1 MNRNWIAVASAQH
14 VRRGREGG
22 FMQVCHGKGAPLRR
36 LRAGDGIVYY
46 SPTVSF
52 KGADRLQAFTSIG
65 FVRDEHVHQVDMG
78 DGFRPFRRSVIYV
91 DASEASILPLLGK
104 LELTRDK
111 RNWGYSFRLGLVEIT
126 ARDFVTISA
135 AMAAADPGVEPRLI
149 KIGQIRNPG
158 GAGELAAAIENQTSK
173 LAAIAKALDVEPE
186 D

>member
-1 MNRNWIAVASAQH
+1 MNRNWIVVASAQQ
-14 VRRGREGG
+14 VRRGRENG

-52 KGADRLQAFTSIG
+52 NGTDRLQAFTSIG
-65 FVRDEHVHQVDMG
+65 FVKDEHVYEVDMG
-78 DGFRPFRRSVIYV
+78 EGFRPFRRDVNYV
-91 DASEASILPLLGK
+91 DASAASILPLLGR

-126 ARDFVTISA
+126 ARDFGTISA
-135 AMAAADPGVEPRLI
+135 AMAAATP
-149 KIGQIRNPG
+149 
-158 GAGELAAAIENQTSK
+158 ASSGEIAAPIEDQTSK
-173 LAAIAKALDVEPE
+173 LAVIAKALDVKPE